1 MPVTIIPASAAGLPS
16 EVWTFDAPEPPVHPA
31 LGNVS
36 VDGAICV
43 TGVSTVANDVAIARV
58 AVTVQREWAPYA
70 ERFSERA
77 REDLGRMCINLA
89 AHGAVTDGLRHVT
102 HRRIGR

>member
-1 MPVTIIPASAAGLPS
+1 MSVTITPATLAGLQS
-16 EVWTFDAPEPPVHPA
+16 VIWTFEAPEPPAHPA

-36 VDGAICV
+36 IDGAICV
-43 TGVSTVANDVAIARV
+43 TGVSTVASDVAIARV
-58 AVTVQREWAPYA
+58 AVTVQREWKPYA

-89 AHGAVTDGLRHVT
+89 THGAVTDGLRHVA
-102 HRRIGR
+102 HRGIG

>member
-1 MPVTIIPASAAGLPS
+1 MPVTITPASAAGLPS

-36 VDGAICV
+36 VDGAVCV
-43 TGVSTVANDVAIARV
+43 TGIQTVETDLAVARV
-58 AVTVQREWAPYA
+58 AVTVQRRLKPYA

-77 REDLGRMCINLA
+77 QEDLGRMCIDLA
-89 AHGAVTDGLRHVT
+89 THGAVTDGMRHVT
-102 HRRIGR
+102 RRGLR